1 MATTKSRPSGRRPRR
16 DTRLARRAPIFTVL
30 VGSVAVI
37 VGAQRQPVDIPTLLG
52 ETQSELSVAV
62 ARYDRDGIAAAADS
76 LRRIVE
82 LNPRYAEA
90 YVGLGEALLWLSQFD
105 QAAVQFARARA
116 LRYTGADIDLLEAR
130 LAALSGDIAGARS
143 AYERIVVRQPYNEQA
158 LVGIATLD
166 FADGPTAE
174 TMQTLQ
180 SLEQRYPEN
189 RQLLAALIEA
199 SRRRGDAAAVQRYVA
214 LALQYHGDNAS
225 IQLVAARSAF
235 DGGDMTSA
243 ERHARNATILA
254 PTLAEAW
261 LILAHAADR
270 RGEPDRALA
279 YYQELIRID
288 PDNHI
293 AWYARAIFLARVGRF
308 EEAQRS
314 WERSLRIRPDYEL
327 ARIAL
332 ENTLVE
338 AFPLEDTRRR
348 DAALRYR
355 ASGAA
360 LRERFLNRQ
369 AERHFRRGLQINPYD
384 AVLRRNLGELYLQ
397 RDMESRYLQELLLI
411 RDLGGEGAEEDAA
424 AYSLRELT
432 DRIGI
437 FSARTAD
444 EAASRW
450 SVDQFTVG
458 RPRTTLSLYANQS
471 ATTIEPDAAHHVVEY
486 AVSLL
491 QGSQNLTVVDV
502 RPPGASRSA
511 EVAAARRAGADL
523 VGFIDVDLGERRIVV
538 DVQILRS
545 DDAGVL
551 LNDTFVGVGN
561 GRVDR
566 VARDVSTAIASLVVP
581 RGYVIDRR
589 FERVLVSLGGADGLA
604 PEGRVAF
611 RSRRGGEPL
620 GEGEVVAVDDLVA
633 EVTFQPEG
641 ADNLTVGD
649 VVEFVEPEE
658 TVPAEEVEEAEAV
671 AAPPEQTS
679 RAREIVQQLFRLR

>member
-1 MATTKSRPSGRRPRR
+1 MATTKSSRMRRY
-16 DTRLARRAPIFTVL
+16 TGLAERAPFVAVL
-30 VGSVAVI
+30 VAASVAI
-37 VGAQRQPVDIPTLLG
+37 VGAQRQPIDVPALLD
-52 ETQSELSVAV
+52 ETQNELSVAI
-62 ARYDRDGIAAAADS
+62 ARYDQDGIAAAADS

-90 YVGLGEALLWLSQFD
+90 YVRLGEALLWLSQFD
-105 QAAVQFARARA
+105 QASAQLARARA
-116 LRYTGADIDLLEAR
+116 LRHTGADIDLLEAR
-130 LAALSGDIAGARS
+130 VAALSGDVAGARD
-143 AYERIVVRQPYNEQA
+143 AYERILVRQPYNEQA
-158 LVGIATLD
+158 LVGVAILD
-166 FADGPTAE
+166 FADGPTDV
-174 TMQTLQ
+174 TVRTLQ

-189 RQLLAALIEA
+189 RQLLAALVEA
-199 SRRRGDAAAVQRYVA
+199 SRRRGDTAALQRYVA

-235 DGGDMTSA
+235 DSGDMLTA
-243 ERHARNATILA
+243 QRHARNATILA
-254 PTLAEAW
+254 PNLAEAW

-288 PDNHI
+288 PDNHV

-338 AFPLEDTRRR
+338 AFPLEDPRRR
-348 DAALRYR
+348 EAALQYR
-355 ASGAA
+355 SSGTA
-360 LRERFLNRQ
+360 LQERFLNRQ

-411 RDLGGEGAEEDAA
+411 RDLSGEGEAADVA
-424 AYSLRELT
+424 AYPRQELD

-444 EAASRW
+444 EPASQW
-450 SVDQFTVG
+450 GVDQFTAR
-458 RPRTTLSLYANQS
+458 RPRTTLALYAGQS

-491 QGSQNLTVVDV
+491 RGSQNLTIVDT
-502 RPPGASRSA
+502 RTAESSRSA
-511 EVAAARRAGADL
+511 AVAAARRDDVDL
-523 VGFIDVDLGERRIVV
+523 VGFIDVELGARRVVV
-538 DVQILRS
+538 DIQILRS
-545 DDAGVL
+545 DDAAIL
-551 LNDTFVGVGN
+551 LDDTFVGVGN
-561 GRVDR
+561 GRIDR
-566 VARDVSTAIASLVVP
+566 VARSASTAISALIVP
-581 RGYVIDRR
+581 RGYVLDRR
-589 FERVLVSLGGADGLA
+589 FERVLVSLGGADGLT
-604 PEGRVAF
+604 PEGRVTF
-611 RSRRGGEPL
+611 FSRRGGDDL
-620 GEGEVVAVDDLVA
+620 GEGEVVAIDDLVA
-633 EVTFQPEG
+633 EVMFLPDG

-649 VVEFVEPEE
+649 VVEYSDVEGD
-658 TVPAEEVEEAEAV
+658 EVDDSEEAETV
-671 AAPPEQTS
+671 VTTLEQTS
-679 RAREIVQQLFRLR
+679 QAREIVQQLFRLR